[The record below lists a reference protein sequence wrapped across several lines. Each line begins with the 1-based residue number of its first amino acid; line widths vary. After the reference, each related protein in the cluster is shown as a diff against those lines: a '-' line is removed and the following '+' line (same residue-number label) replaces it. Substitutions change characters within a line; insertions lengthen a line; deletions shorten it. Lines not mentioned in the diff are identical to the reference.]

1 MIKLFAF
8 ITQIII
14 SLFKSDF
21 NLFIE
26 NLLLKKENAIAE
38 RFVRSIHSESLDNF
52 ILLNQK
58 QISKIIADYVEYYN
72 SMRPHQGISTI
83 PKGKPPDLSLCS
95 HRLRGSV
102 ASKPVLGGLHHH
114 YFLGKSHEFCI
125 TIIYRP
131 YALRL

>member
-58 QISKIIADYVEYYN
+58 HVTKIMADYV
-72 SMRPHQGISTI
+72 
-83 PKGKPPDLSLCS
+83 
-95 HRLRGSV
+95 
-102 ASKPVLGGLHHH
+102 
-114 YFLGKSHEFCI
+114 
-125 TIIYRP
+125 
-131 YALRL
+131 